1 MLQSRKIKYR
11 KVQKGSLKN
20 SCTRGY
26 ILTKGDYG
34 LKALD
39 YARLD
44 TKQLEA
50 TIKVLV
56 KTLKKSGNIYTN
68 VCADLPISKKPSGV
82 RMGGGKG
89 ETNKWVCKIKPGKIL
104 FEINNV
110 SKETAQ
116 IVLKNASAKLPIK
129 TKIVE
134 LKKYYL

>member
-1 MLQSRKIKYR
+1 M
-11 KVQKGSLKN
+11 
-20 SCTRGY
+20 
-26 ILTKGDYG
+26 
-34 LKALD
+34 
-39 YARLD
+39 
-44 TKQLEA
+44 
-50 TIKVLV
+50 LV
-56 KTLKKSGNIYTN
+56 KTLKKSGKIYTN

-134 LKKYYL
+134 LKKY